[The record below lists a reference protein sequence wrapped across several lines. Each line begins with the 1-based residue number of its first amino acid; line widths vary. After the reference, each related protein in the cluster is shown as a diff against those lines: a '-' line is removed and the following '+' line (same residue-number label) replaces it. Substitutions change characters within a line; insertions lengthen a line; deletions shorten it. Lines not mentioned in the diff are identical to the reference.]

1 MTCLQSQ
8 TLEFKLQLQ
17 FYNKLVKNKKNS
29 DNKSS
34 IMDHTHKE
42 ASHRTFIQFVH
53 VMISANNLG
62 NIK

>member
-42 ASHRTFIQFVH
+42 ASHRTFYPICTCHDQCQQF
-53 VMISANNLG
+53 G
-62 NIK
+62 